1 VALVTVGDSPNNPQE
16 ISALTGVP
24 LAAVLPDDPRVAA
37 ALAGGKFKPAKFRRS
52 LLWRTISGLAE
63 TLFDAQLTAERSHQG
78 ITYAAPAADSAASP
92 IANPAAGSASPPY
105 PAPPY
110 PAPPY
115 PAPPYPSPSYPAPP
129 NPAPSYPA
137 PSYQPD
143 GVLVSAPAMSDTGW
157 APGILDELTP
167 QALASADPLP
177 AVSVSTGDTGQR
189 WTTGNLHELTPAA
202 SHELAHDL
210 TPNNVAQP
218 VVVATYIGTSS
229 PAPNPPSID
238 PDLFEDTK
246 RMHPAPS
253 AAALVRPDGSR
264 QVLTDGA
271 AITIGRNRECTIV
284 LEDSQVSRRHGRL
297 TRTSQGWHFADLGSR
312 NGSDLNGR
320 PCTDSFLHPGD
331 VLMIGRT
338 PLTFET
344 TSGSETST
352 HEMECA

>member
-1 VALVTVGDSPNNPQE
+1 
-16 ISALTGVP
+16 
-24 LAAVLPDDPRVAA
+24 
-37 ALAGGKFKPAKFRRS
+37 
-52 LLWRTISGLAE
+52 
-63 TLFDAQLTAERSHQG
+63 
-78 ITYAAPAADSAASP
+78 
-92 IANPAAGSASPPY
+92 
-105 PAPPY
+105 
-110 PAPPY
+110 
-115 PAPPYPSPSYPAPP
+115 
-129 NPAPSYPA
+129 
-137 PSYQPD
+137 
-143 GVLVSAPAMSDTGW
+143 MSDTGW

-253 AAALVRPDGSR
+253 AAALVLPDGSR